1 MIPPEP
7 CPLAREE
14 RQPLNKSC
22 RSGPTTSSCPLV
34 VDLDGTLV
42 KTDLLIE
49 SFIALLRRNLLYLV
63 AVVFWLG
70 KGKAY
75 LKRQIAQRVRL
86 DVSTLPYHG
95 GLLETLKV
103 QRAQGRRLVLA
114 TAADEQLA
122 RRVADHLQLF
132 DTVLSSNGLTNL
144 SGTAKRDR
152 LVTEFGE
159 QGFDYAGN
167 SRVDLAVWSVA
178 RQAILVNV
186 GRRLRDAAERV
197 THVAQIYED
206 HTSGLWSY
214 GRALRLHQWFKNL
227 ILFVPLLAVQ
237 QDHTLAV
244 FGQASLACLAFGL
257 CASSVYL
264 LNDLLDLPDDRQ
276 HPRKRQRPFAAGDV
290 SLMSGLILIP
300 TLLGLSYTICMF
312 LPVAFF
318 RVLAVYYALT
328 LGYSFYFKKIA
339 FLDVLVLAGLYTARL
354 IAGCTA
360 VVAWLSAWT
369 LGAATLLFLSLAL
382 IKRYAE
388 LVSMRKVVGEQA
400 TARSYRMQDLGLLA
414 TLGGGCG
421 YAAVLAFALALYR
434 ADPAQMLNDQ
444 DKLSWLVCPFLFYW
458 ISHMWLRAL
467 RGGMHDDPVVFVL
480 RDRVSHMVM
489 ACVIFTFVVTV

>member
-1 MIPPEP
+1 
-7 CPLAREE
+7 
-14 RQPLNKSC
+14 
-22 RSGPTTSSCPLV
+22 
-34 VDLDGTLV
+34 V

-49 SFIALLRRNLLYLV
+49 SLVALLKRNPLYMV
-63 AVVFWLG
+63 AVVFWLC

-75 LKRQIAQRVRL
+75 LKRQIAQRVNL

-95 GLLETLKV
+95 DLLGALNV

-114 TAADEQLA
+114 TAADEWLA

-132 DTVLSSNGLTNL
+132 DTVLSSDGLTNL
-144 SGTAKRDR
+144 SGIAKRDR
-152 LVTEFGE
+152 LVTEFGA

-167 SRVDLAVWSVA
+167 SRADLAVWSMA
-178 RQAILVNV
+178 RQAILVNA
-186 GRRLRDAAERV
+186 GWRLRSAAGRV
-197 THVAQIYED
+197 ANVTQVYEGC
-206 HTSGLWSY
+206 TAGLRSY

-237 QDHTLAV
+237 QGYMSVLL
-244 FGQASLACLAFGL
+244 GQASLAFLAFGL

-264 LNDLLDLPDDRQ
+264 LNDLLDLQDDRQ
-276 HPRKRQRPFAAGDV
+276 HPRKRQRPYAAGDLP
-290 SLMSGLILIP
+290 LMSGLILMPI
-300 TLLGLSYTICMF
+300 LLGLSYTICMS
-312 LPVAFF
+312 LPAAFF

-339 FLDVLVLAGLYTARL
+339 FVDVAVLAGLYTTRL
-354 IAGCTA
+354 IAGCAAAAT
-360 VVAWLSAWT
+360 WLPVWT

-388 LVSMRKVVGEQA
+388 LVSMRKAVGEQA
-400 TARSYRMQDLGLLA
+400 KARSYRMQDLRLLA
-414 TLGGGCG
+414 ILGGGCG
-421 YAAVLAFALALYR
+421 YVAVLAFALALYH
-434 ADPAQMLNDQ
+434 ANPVQMLNYRYQ
-444 DKLSWLVCPFLFYW
+444 LSWLLCPFLFYW

-489 ACVIFTFVVTV
+489 ACVVFTFVVTV